1 MGSKLHLDL
10 KAEQE
15 ANEIAAQF
23 MDSQDVV
30 GDMSRTYG
38 ADFSSVRIHTD
49 ENAAQRVAPTGADA
63 FSTGRDIFFG
73 RGAFDQSD
81 PASRGLLAHEL
92 AHTMQQGIGGGEQ
105 SVTQSAPEGE
115 AQGGILDWFR
125 GLFGKKKKP
134 EPEPEPEMEIS
145 DPVLQTGP
153 FTKQMLNDN
162 GDIATRTFQ
171 NTRSY
176 GIHQMLQGAT
186 REQLQDPALRRLVL
200 EDYNTNM
207 NARLRGM
214 NALPKDEMDA
224 HAFRRG
230 AGELS
235 SFNMM
240 LSALLPEDFS
250 TQVMSAQKEGGMDAA
265 LDFVNQSVSNNEDLM
280 SFLAG
285 ANASFEGVDNY
296 ANPEDRSAMMMNN
309 LFLRGVN
316 SAIGSR
322 IGKEQRAKASE
333 LQAQGIRDQNRID
346 EEVRRSVDISDIARA
361 GKLQKALNTGT
372 SESAGRLRNLLTNL
386 FGRRG

>member
-23 MDSQDVV
+23 MDSQDVI

-134 EPEPEPEMEIS
+134 EPEMEIS

-153 FTKQMLNDN
+153 FTRQMINDA
-162 GDIATRTFQ
+162 GDETTRSFQ
-171 NTRSY
+171 STRSY
-176 GIHQMLQGAT
+176 GINQMLHGAT

-200 EDYNTNM
+200 EDYNTSM
-207 NARLRGM
+207 NARLRGV
-214 NALPKDEMDA
+214 NDKSKGEMDA
-224 HAFRRG
+224 IAFRGG
-230 AGELS
+230 AGELNS
-235 SFNMM
+235 LNMVI
-240 LSALLPEDFS
+240 SALLPEDFS
-250 TQVMSAQKEGGMDAA
+250 SQVMSAQKEGGMDAA
-265 LDFVNQSVSNNEDLM
+265 LDFVNQSVSGNEDLM

-285 ANASFEGVDNY
+285 TNASFEGVDNY
-296 ANPEDRSAMMMNN
+296 ANLEDRSAMMMNN
-309 LFLRGVN
+309 LILRGVN

-322 IGKEQRAKASE
+322 IGLEQRARASE
-333 LQAQGIRDQNRID
+333 LQAQGVTDQARID
-346 EEVRRSVDISDIARA
+346 EAARSVDTSDIVRA